1 MDSTTSNGKNPTTDL
16 PKRGHMPK
24 TDAQAKTPPVG
35 FNRAAVTLLGIIG
48 GIQVF
53 DPVVSS
59 VALVE
64 AGADLK
70 FPASTMALAA
80 GISTLALAATV
91 IPGGLIADRLG
102 RRRVLMAALVVT
114 AIGELTTAFG
124 LSISMYLLGRVIA
137 GVALGV
143 VFGAAYGLLRD
154 VSPADKLGPAMGL
167 FNVMN
172 LVITALIVVVAG
184 FLTILSW
191 RYAYLLAPLA
201 CAVCFI
207 LIPRILPPVPK
218 VPGGKLDILGM
229 VLLGIGV
236 IGLLYG
242 VSNAANQV
250 TSPSC
255 WGPILIGVISLA
267 AFALVEKKRSF
278 AVFPIRLLA
287 HPAFLGAVIMGV
299 FWNFANGAASQM
311 LPNVWQYIEGW
322 GTGRISIY
330 QVFIAVFSACGA
342 VWGGKKLGKGS
353 PAKTVSGIGYILMVL
368 GFLALAVPGV
378 QAGIFVFAPGMVLAA
393 FGWMANATSQGSLFI
408 GLAPK
413 KFFGPVTSSKVTV
426 GQFGYSLGLSGS
438 TALISLLT
446 LNQVSDATNGAV
458 SGNEAWT
465 QITEYLQ
472 RGTTSDSAL
481 ATISRDAIASMYV
494 SSFRITLVI
503 FAAIIGIAG
512 IAMYRQLSKPKASE
526 PVEEFLSAELA
537 ALPD

>member
-1 MDSTTSNGKNPTTDL
+1 MSDTGAP
-16 PKRGHMPK
+16 
-24 TDAQAKTPPVG
+24 AKKETAG
-35 FNRAAVTLLGIIG
+35 FNRAAVTLLGVIG

-59 VALVE
+59 VALVQ
-64 AGADLK
+64 AGSDLK

-102 RRRVLMAALVVT
+102 RRRVLMGALVVT

-137 GVALGV
+137 GIALGV

-154 VSPADKLGPAMGL
+154 VAPADKLGPAMGL

-172 LVITALIVVVAG
+172 LVLTAVVVVIAG
-184 FLTILSW
+184 ILILTSW
-191 RYAYLLAPLA
+191 RLAYLLAPIA

-207 LIPRILPPVPK
+207 LIPKILPNVPK

-229 VLLGIGV
+229 VLIGLGV
-236 IGLLYG
+236 VGLLYG
-242 VSNAANQV
+242 VSNAAQSV

-255 WGPILIGVISLA
+255 WGPILFGLI
-267 AFALVEKKRSF
+267 ALVVFAAVESKRTY
-278 AVFPIRLLA
+278 AVFPIRLLT
-287 HPAFLGAVIMGV
+287 HPAFLGAVIMGI

-322 GTGRISIY
+322 GTGRVAVY
-330 QVFIAVFSACGA
+330 QVFIALFAACGA
-342 VWGGKKLGKGS
+342 VWGGRLLGRGT
-353 PAKTVSGIGYILMVL
+353 PAKNVSGIGYIMMVA

-378 QAGIFVFAPGMVLAA
+378 QAGILVFIPGMILAA
-393 FGWMANATSQGSLFI
+393 FGWMSNATSQGSLFI

-413 KFFGPVTSSKVTV
+413 QFFGPVTSSKVTV

-446 LNQVSDATNGAV
+446 LNKVSDATNGAV
-458 SGNEAWT
+458 SGDDAWT

-472 RGTTSDSAL
+472 KGTTGDSAL
-481 ATISRDAIASMYV
+481 AQISRDAIASMYV

-503 FAAIIGIAG
+503 FAVIIAVAG
-512 IAMYRQLSKPKASE
+512 LAMYRQLGKAKAAE
-526 PVEEFLSAELA
+526 PVEEFLSKEIA
-537 ALPD
+537 ALEVAKPSPAS

>member
-1 MDSTTSNGKNPTTDL
+1 MSHIDAPAKNET
-16 PKRGHMPK
+16 
-24 TDAQAKTPPVG
+24 AG
-35 FNRAAVTLLGIIG
+35 FNRAAVTLLGVIG

-53 DPVVSS
+53 DPVISS

-102 RRRVLMAALVVT
+102 RRRVLMGALVVT
-114 AIGELTTAFG
+114 AIGELTTSFG

-137 GVALGV
+137 GIALGV

-154 VSPADKLGPAMGL
+154 VSPADKLGPAMAL

-172 LVITALIVVVAG
+172 LVITAVVVVLAG

-201 CAVCFI
+201 CAVCFF
-207 LIPRILPPVPK
+207 LIPRILPQVPK

-229 VLLGIGV
+229 VLIGIGV
-236 IGLLYG
+236 VGLLYG
-242 VSNAANQV
+242 VSNAAKQI

-255 WGPILIGVISLA
+255 WGPIIFGL
-267 AFALVEKKRSF
+267 FALVAFAVVESKRSY
-278 AVFPIRLLA
+278 AIFPIRLLT
-287 HPAFLGAVIMGV
+287 HPAFLGAIIMGV

-322 GTGRISIY
+322 GTGRISVY
-330 QVFIAVFSACGA
+330 QVFIAIFSAAGA
-342 VWGGKKLGKGS
+342 VWGGRKLGRGS
-353 PAKTVSGIGYILMVL
+353 PAKTVSGIGYIMMVL
-368 GFLALAVPGV
+368 GFLALAIPGT
-378 QAGIFVFAPGMVLAA
+378 QAGILVFVPGMILAA

-446 LNQVSDATNGAV
+446 LNQVSNATNGAV
-458 SGNEAWT
+458 SGNDAWN
-465 QITEYLQ
+465 QVTEYLQ
-472 RGTTSDSAL
+472 KGTTGDSAL
-481 ATISRDAIASMYV
+481 AQVSRDAVASMYV
-494 SSFRITLVI
+494 SSFRITLVL
-503 FAAIIGIAG
+503 FAAIIAIAG
-512 IAMYRQLSKPKASE
+512 VLMYSQLNREKAKI
-526 PVEEFLSAELA
+526 PVEEFLAGELSATA
-537 ALPD
+537 N